1 MKMAAPFKQFSEKQ
15 KLAMRWWS
23 LQAYQDYD
31 AIICDGAVRSGKTVC
46 MSLGFVCWATRCFQE
61 TAFALCGKTIT
72 ALRRNVVT
80 PLLQTL
86 QTLGFRCTEK
96 SSRNYVDITLGNH
109 SNRFYLFGGRDESSA
124 ALIQGITLGGVF
136 LDEVALMP
144 RTFVEQALARCSLP
158 QAKLW
163 FNCNPDHPYHWFY
176 REWIQK
182 AVEKHTLYLHFT
194 MADNPGLTD
203 RVRERYERFYSGIF
217 YDRFVLGKW
226 TVSSG
231 VVYPMFSKERHV
243 VQQVPACAQFYISC
257 DYGTVNPSSFGLW
270 GCHDGIWYRMA
281 EYYYDARKE
290 GSSRTDEAHYA
301 ALEALAGNRPIE
313 AVVIDPSAASMIACI
328 AQHGRFRVI
337 RADNDVLAGIQRVSS
352 ALQKE
357 QLRFAACCTDT
368 IREFGMYCWEEAQRG
383 DAPRKEFDHAMDD
396 IRYFVSTILQR
407 QQPDAFFTAAVKRHG
422 G

>member
-1 MKMAAPFKQFSEKQ
+1 MQTAFKPFSPKQ
-15 KLAMRWWS
+15 KLALRWWA
-23 LQAYQDYD
+23 LPQYRDYD

-46 MSLGFVCWATRCFQE
+46 MSLGFVCWATTCFQG
-61 TAFALCGKTIT
+61 TSFALCGKTIT

-86 QTLGFRCTEK
+86 QTLGFSCTEK
-96 SSRNYVDITLGNH
+96 SSRNYVEIALGNR
-109 SNRFYLFGGRDESSA
+109 SNRFYLFGGKDESSA

-144 RTFVEQALARCSLP
+144 RTFVEQALARCSLHA
-158 QAKLW
+158 AKMW

-182 AVEKHTLYLHFT
+182 AAQKRALYLHFT
-194 MADNPGLTD
+194 MADNPGLSE
-203 RVRERYERFYSGIF
+203 RVRQRYERLYSGIF

-243 VQQVPACAQFYISC
+243 VANTPECEQFYISC

-270 GCHDGIWYRMA
+270 GYCKTDQIWYRLQ

-290 GSSRTDEAHYA
+290 GCSRTDEAHYT
-301 ALEALAGNRPIE
+301 ALEALA
-313 AVVIDPSAASMIACI
+313 
-328 AQHGRFRVI
+328 
-337 RADNDVLAGIQRVSS
+337 
-352 ALQKE
+352 
-357 QLRFAACCTDT
+357 
-368 IREFGMYCWEEAQRG
+368 
-383 DAPRKEFDHAMDD
+383 
-396 IRYFVSTILQR
+396 
-407 QQPDAFFTAAVKRHG
+407 
-422 G
+422 

>member
-1 MKMAAPFKQFSEKQ
+1 MQTAFKPFSPKQ
-15 KLAMRWWS
+15 KLALRWWA
-23 LQAYQDYD
+23 LPQYRDYD

-46 MSLGFVCWATRCFQE
+46 MSLGFVCWATTCFQG

-86 QTLGFRCTEK
+86 QTLGFSCTEK
-96 SSRNYVDITLGNH
+96 SSRNYVEIALGNR
-109 SNRFYLFGGRDESSA
+109 SNRFYLFGGKDESSA

-144 RTFVEQALARCSLP
+144 RTFVEQALARCSLHT
-158 QAKLW
+158 AKMW
-163 FNCNPDHPYHWFY
+163 FNCTPDHPYHWFY

-182 AVEKHTLYLHFT
+182 AAQKRALYLHFT
-194 MADNPGLTD
+194 MADNPGLSE
-203 RVRERYERFYSGIF
+203 RVRQRYERLYSGIF

-243 VQQVPACAQFYISC
+243 VANTPECEQFYISC

-270 GCHDGIWYRMA
+270 GYCKTDQIWYRLQ

-290 GSSRTDEAHYA
+290 GCSRTDEAHYT
-301 ALEALAGNRPIE
+301 ALEALAGNRTIE
-313 AVVIDPSAASMIACI
+313 AVIIDPSAASMIACI

-337 RADNDVLAGIQRVSS
+337 RADNDVLAGIQRVST
-352 ALQKE
+352 ALQQE
-357 QLRFAACCTDT
+357 QIRFSAACTDT
-368 IREFGMYCWEEAQRG
+368 LREFGMYCWEDARHG
-383 DAPRKEFDHAMDD
+383 DAPKKEFDHAMDD
-396 IRYFVSTILQR
+396 VRYFVSTVLCR
-407 QQPDAFFTAAVKRHG
+407 KAEDDFFTAAIGRR
-422 G
+422 

>member
-1 MKMAAPFKQFSEKQ
+1 MQQSPFKPFSPKQ
-15 KLAMRWWS
+15 QLAMRWWTMP
-23 LQAYQDYD
+23 QYQDRD

-46 MSLGFVCWATRCFQE
+46 MSLGFVCWATTCFQG

-86 QTLGFRCTEK
+86 KTLGFSCTEK
-96 SSRNYVDITLGNH
+96 SSRNYVEIALGSR

-144 RTFVEQALARCSLP
+144 RTFVEQALARCSLA
-158 QAKLW
+158 QAKFW

-182 AVEKHTLYLHFT
+182 AKEKHALYLHFT
-194 MADNPGLTD
+194 MADNPGLSK
-203 RVRERYERFYSGIF
+203 RVRQRYERLYSGIF
-217 YDRFVLGKW
+217 YERFVLGKW

-243 VQQVPACAQFYISC
+243 VQHVPPCEKFYISC

-270 GCHDGIWYRMA
+270 GYCSEENTWYRLQ

-290 GSSRTDEAHYA
+290 GCSRTDEAHYA
-301 ALEALAGNRPIE
+301 ALEVLAGERQIE
-313 AVVIDPSAASMIACI
+313 AVVIDPSAASYDCLYHPTWSISCDS
-328 AQHGRFRVI
+328 GR
-337 RADNDVLAGIQRVSS
+337 
-352 ALQKE
+352 
-357 QLRFAACCTDT
+357 
-368 IREFGMYCWEEAQRG
+368 
-383 DAPRKEFDHAMDD
+383 
-396 IRYFVSTILQR
+396 
-407 QQPDAFFTAAVKRHG
+407 
-422 G
+422 